1 MSLKE
6 YPLAVGDR
14 VMPGPKWHWGDQGH
28 KDGKPLLGTVI
39 HISKEKF
46 NWSTGKS
53 ETVYV
58 LWDGDTA
65 LFSCEG
71 GLYSNTYPMGE
82 QGVVKA
88 GCVPEYPAVRLT
100 PLELQDLKSME
111 YVFDYGASSALN
123 LTTPSEDELR
133 ESILK
138 GFLALTEAYPFDAP
152 PRWVPRFGADGKI
165 VWVRFS
171 TKAHEVTEPVE
182 LPPSPS
188 PLQRFKE
195 AMERQFRVD
204 KLDKESGREPTEGE
218 RLAKFFATSE
228 HDRARP
234 SEHFDVTEARWSDA
248 SEPRND
254 LRDVL
259 TLWSPT
265 APGYGERLYDAMAT
279 DAYRREEDRRA
290 AELRETVAAIR
301 DDFDNLPDA

>member
-14 VMPGPKWHWGDQGH
+14 VMPGPKWYWGDQGH
-28 KDGKPLLGTVI
+28 KDGKPLLGTVV
-39 HISKEKF
+39 HISGHDF
-46 NWSTGKS
+46 SWPTGK
-53 ETVYV
+53 TKVVYV
-58 LWDGDTA
+58 LWDTDTPYR
-65 LFSCEG
+65 SCAG

-100 PLELQDLKSME
+100 PLEPQDLKSME
-111 YVFDYGASSALN
+111 YVFDYGATSALD

-138 GFLALTEAYPFDAP
+138 GLKTLIEAYPFDDP
-152 PRWVPRFGADGKI
+152 PRWVPRF
-165 VWVRFS
+165 
-171 TKAHEVTEPVE
+171 E
-182 LPPSPS
+182 LPPSPFR
-188 PLQRFKE
+188 RFKE
-195 AMERQFRVD
+195 AMEQQLR
-204 KLDKESGREPTEGE
+204 LDKEPDKEPEETEGE

-301 DDFDNLPDA
+301 DDFDNLPDAR